1 MNRSDLR
8 SIDLNLLVVFEA
20 LIQERNVTRAARRL
34 SLGQP
39 AVSGALRRLR
49 VLFNDPLFKHT
60 GREMKPTPRAISIA
74 QTLGPALDSV
84 CGAISNTQVRAGQTC
99 FFARIHDDHH

>member
-1 MNRSDLR
+1 MKRHDLR

-20 LIQERNVTRAARRL
+20 LIEERNVTRAAIKL
-34 SLGQP
+34 SMGQP

-49 VLFNDPLFKHT
+49 ALFNDPLFKRI
-60 GREMKPTPRAISIA
+60 GREMQPTPRAISVA

-84 CGAISNTQVRAGQTC
+84 CSAITNSKA
-99 FFARIHDDHH
+99 

>member
-1 MNRSDLR
+1 MKRNDLR

-20 LIQERNVTRAARRL
+20 LIQERNVSRAAEKL

-39 AVSGALRRLR
+39 AVSGALVRLR
-49 VLFNDPLFKHT
+49 KLFNDPLFERI
-60 GREMKPTPRAISIA
+60 GRRMVPTARALQAA

-84 CGAISNTQVRAGQTC
+84 
-99 FFARIHDDHH
+99 

>member
-1 MNRSDLR
+1 MQRNDLR

-20 LIQERNVTRAARRL
+20 LMQERSVSRAAKKL

-39 AVSGALRRLR
+39 AVSGSLVRLRR
-49 VLFNDPLFKHT
+49 LFNDPLFERH
-60 GREMKPTPRAISIA
+60 GRTMVPTARALCAA

-84 CGAISNTQVRAGQTC
+84 CHALANNKA
-99 FFARIHDDHH
+99 

>member
-1 MNRSDLR
+1 MKRNDLR

-20 LIQERNVTRAARRL
+20 LIQERNVSRAAEKL

-39 AVSGALRRLR
+39 AVSGALVRLR
-49 VLFNDPLFKHT
+49 KLFNDPLFERI
-60 GREMKPTPRAISIA
+60 GRRMVPTARALQAA

-84 CGAISNTQVRAGQTC
+84 CTVLTPTKG
-99 FFARIHDDHH
+99 